1 MKQRLGWRAAMA
13 LLISLG
19 LLTGCAINNNAPP
32 DSNAGTSPGS
42 SDTDAEPAYEVV
54 MAYMGQESR
63 DLAEVQDKMNGITK
77 AKINATVK
85 LLPIGLG
92 AWGQQSNLML
102 SSNEKV
108 DLMLTFSGDYNT
120 RVSKGQFIKLDELL
134 KAHGQGIVSAVGQD
148 YLDAVRIN
156 GSIHAVPSIRDFASA
171 PGILLRKDLVD
182 KYKID
187 TAAIKTARDLT
198 AVFQTIKDNE
208 PEVTPLVP
216 LNGLTFVDLMDAS
229 SYDALEDRNGV
240 LPMSDNGMKLVNLYE
255 TPAYKER
262 LKLVREWYTKGFISK
277 DVATTKDLAKSV
289 IGAGKGF
296 AYFCRIKPGIE
307 AQESASTGKELI
319 AVQLGEPVSQ
329 TINITG
335 LMMAIPQNSQN
346 PEKAMQFLNLLYT
359 DSDLLNLLDY
369 GIEGK
374 HYVKKGDLIEY
385 PEGTTVETVGYDN
398 EPIFFGNQFISHVF
412 EGNDPNVWEQVD
424 EFNKGAVKSKALGF
438 TFSID
443 AVKTE
448 SAAVTNVVNQYKLG
462 LETGAL
468 DPEITLPK
476 FNEKLKAAGLDQ
488 IIAEKQK
495 QLNSW
500 AAARS

>member
-1 MKQRLGWRAAMA
+1 MRKTSGWRAVMA
-13 LLISLG
+13 LPLILG
-19 LLTGCAINNNAPP
+19 LLAGCASNNNAPP
-32 DSNAGTSPGS
+32 GSDAGASPGS
-42 SDTDAEPAYEVV
+42 SVSGAEPAYEVV
-54 MAYMGQESR
+54 MTYLGQEQE
-63 DLAEVQDKMNGITK
+63 DIAEVQNKMNVITK

-85 LLPIGLG
+85 LLPIGFG
-92 AWGQQSNLML
+92 AWAQQTNLML
-102 SSNEKV
+102 SGNEKV
-108 DLMLTFSGDYNT
+108 DIMIATSGDYNT

-134 KAHGQGIVSAVGQD
+134 NAYGQGILSAVGQE

-171 PGILLRKDLVD
+171 PGVLLRKDLVD

-187 TAAIKTARDLT
+187 TEAIKTIEDLT

-208 PEVTPLVP
+208 PGVTPLVP
-216 LNGLTFVDLMDAS
+216 LTGLTFVDLMDAS
-229 SYDALEDRNGV
+229 VYDALEDRNGV
-240 LPMSDNGMKLVNLYE
+240 LPMSDNGMKIVNLYE

-277 DVATTKDLAKSV
+277 DAATTKDPAQSV
-289 IGAGKGF
+289 VGAGKGF
-296 AYFCRIKPGIE
+296 AYLCRIKPGIE
-307 AQESASTGKELI
+307 AQESASTGQELI
-319 AVQLGEPVSQ
+319 AIQLGEPVSQ

-335 LMMAIPQNSQN
+335 LMLAVPQNSQN
-346 PEKAMQFLNLLYT
+346 PEKAVQFLNLLYT
-359 DSDLLNLLDY
+359 DSELLNLLDY

-374 HYVKKGDLIEY
+374 HYVKKGDVIGY
-385 PEGTTVETVGYDN
+385 PEGTTVETVGYAN
-398 EPIFFGNQFISHVF
+398 VPIFFGNQFISHVF
-412 EGNDPNVWEQVD
+412 EGNDPDVWKQLD
-424 EFNKGAVKSKALGF
+424 EFNKSAVKSKALGF

-468 DPEITLPK
+468 DPEQTLPK
-476 FNEKLKAAGLDQ
+476 FLEKLKAAGLDQ

-495 QLNSW
+495 QLDSW
-500 AAARS
+500 AAAKR